1 MLGFNVSKL
10 FSSHAYMLW
19 VAAMWLADWVFVL
32 KSSWIG
38 KNNNVVGDCNN
49 PWKSLKGSF
58 TTVLLMK
65 YFIQISCKWKIL
77 RLEWFF
83 FVQEKNQKK
92 KKNSK
97 DLANWWQS
105 FWHMC
110 LWPKKSLLEMLQASW
125 NDSSWSDC
133 WSELIAH
140 IRINLKS
147 HTKVIDSYLKI
158 YVAFEQTEHVQFGFK
173 TSFLY

>member
-1 MLGFNVSKL
+1 MEVFERL
-10 FSSHAYMLW
+10 FYYCAPHEILHS
-19 VAAMWLADWVFVL
+19 
-32 KSSWIG
+32 
-38 KNNNVVGDCNN
+38 N
-49 PWKSLKGSF
+49 
-58 TTVLLMK
+58 LMQMENSE
-65 YFIQISCKWKIL
+65 IRMI
-77 RLEWFF
+77 F
-83 FVQEKNQKK
+83 FVQEKNRKK
-92 KKNSK
+92 NKNSK

-110 LWPKKSLLEMLQASW
+110 LWPKKSLLETLQASW